1 MTASTAPTARVSRA
15 ELTTLVLSVVALA
28 VSIYLTIEHYA
39 APNSLACPDT
49 GAINCTKVTTSKWSE
64 IGPVPLALLGAI
76 YFAAMSALCVPA
88 AWRITGLDRVRIVGA
103 VGGVAT
109 ALYLVWVELFQVEA
123 ICLWCTVVHVASL
136 ALLIAVLWRITGREP
151 A

>member
-1 MTASTAPTARVSRA
+1 V
-15 ELTTLVLSVVALA
+15 ELTTLVLSVLALA
-28 VSIYLTIEHYA
+28 VSIYLTVEHYA

-64 IGPVPLALLGAI
+64 LGPVPLALLGAI
-76 YFAAMSALCVPA
+76 YFAIMAALCLPMSWRVA
-88 AWRITGLDRVRIVGA
+88 ALDRVRVVGA

-136 ALLIAVLWRITGREP
+136 ALLVTVLWWVTGRDE

>member
-1 MTASTAPTARVSRA
+1 VTASAAPTARVSRA

-76 YFAAMSALCVPA
+76 YFATMSALCVPA
-88 AWRITGLDRVRIVGA
+88 AWRITALDRVRIVGA
-103 VGGVAT
+103 AGGVAT

-136 ALLIAVLWRITGREP
+136 ALLIAVLWRVTGREP

>member
-1 MTASTAPTARVSRA
+1 MTTTTPVAGRTSRA
-15 ELTTLVLSVVALA
+15 ELTALALA
-28 VSIYLTIEHYA
+28 VISLAVSVYLTIEHYA

-49 GAINCTKVTTSKWSE
+49 GAINCTKVTTSEWSKV
-64 IGPVPLALLGAI
+64 GPIPLALLGAV
-76 YFAAMSALCVPA
+76 YFAVMAGLCLPA
-88 AWRITGLDRVRIVGA
+88 AWRVIALDRVRVVGSA
-103 VGGVAT
+103 GGVLT

-136 ALLIAVLWRITGREP
+136 ALLVTVLWRVSGRDE